1 MSDPTIRPAQRSD
14 VPRIVEMLADDPLGA
29 KREEFA
35 DPLPQSYYQAFDAI
49 AADPGQRLVVLEVD
63 SEVHGTL
70 QLGVIPYLTYRGGRR
85 ALIEAVRIS
94 KEGRGRGWGALLIE
108 WAVDQARES
117 GCHVV
122 QLTTDKQRPE
132 AQTFYERLGFKASH
146 EGLKLHLPT

>member
-1 MSDPTIRPAQRSD
+1 MRLPWA
-14 VPRIVEMLADDPLGA
+14 AGA
-29 KREEFA
+29 GG
-35 DPLPQSYYQAFDAI
+35 I
-49 AADPGQRLVVLEVD
+49 
-63 SEVHGTL
+63 
-70 QLGVIPYLTYRGGRR
+70 IPYLTYRGGHR

-132 AQTFYERLGFKASH
+132 ALTFYERLGFQASH
-146 EGLKLHLPT
+146 EGLKLHLSIN